1 MSDEAEDWRWVD
13 VDGAQKPIDEWE
25 LVSSLSTGALPA
37 YTLVWRAGWAQWLP
51 ACQVAELS
59 SAVPSEHREAPVE
72 PEVDEART
80 EAPPPPLE
88 KYERY
93 RTRQAASQLLGS
105 RRPPSPATVPPP
117 PPAAGSS
124 AGRGVSAAASLM
136 GKAAG
141 TPPPPPPPPARRP
154 MPTLI
159 EQPVAPSSMTLRP
172 PGAVPPPPRGVPMR
186 PRISSIP
193 EEPKRA
199 ASPIDTPI
207 PEIAI
212 REVEAEAEAETGP
225 GVAPGANA
233 APQAETEQPKAEPAP
248 KVEDLARTQESAEA
262 PVGLA
267 KAAGSA
273 DKAGP
278 VAPPS
283 ELPTGPRAAT
293 APLVPPEAL
302 PSWSAE
308 LDAASEP
315 NASPGPPVTAPAPAA
330 APTPAP
336 ATPAG
341 GARFPVALVGLGA
354 LALVLGVI
362 VVVLLAT
369 RSNKLNPL
377 RTAGSVGA
385 SATASASPRQACT
398 LTLPAHRL
406 ASSILRS
413 IPPYIAS
420 TPDGSRVAV
429 GVAASRTSALG
440 LLVGPTTLSV
450 ARAFARNGHSPLLG
464 VVPTTASGKIGFAVT
479 RSDGPLGFARTVDA
493 KPPFMLG
500 MSDTGLARVVGSGQ
514 PQVLWPGGTGEH
526 MTEIRVATTPA
537 GEHAVAFR
545 RGGQSG
551 QVLVGWLGP
560 DGARKSALSPVS
572 GGRFLGTP
580 MVAANKK
587 SILVVF
593 ASRDDRQAEWG
604 VRLAAAPNGEAP
616 SGSQDFAIPAGG
628 PGDEAISPAAAGL
641 GDDHWLLQWTEGSRG
656 HHEVRVQPL
665 GADLAPAG
673 PPITVSPKEANAGQG
688 VVWVRGGKA
697 ISLFLITQGRRL
709 ELWGAALSCP

>member
-1 MSDEAEDWRWVD
+1 LSDEAEDWRWVD

-25 LVSSLSTGALPA
+25 LISSLSTGALPA

-51 ACQVAELS
+51 ACQVGELS
-59 SAVPSEHREAPVE
+59 SAVPGEHRETAVE

-105 RRPPSPATVPPP
+105 RRPPHAATVPPP
-117 PPAAGSS
+117 PPLAGSS
-124 AGRGVSAAASLM
+124 AGRGATAAASLM

-141 TPPPPPPPPARRP
+141 TPPPPPPPPPARRP

-159 EQPVAPSSMTLRP
+159 EQPTAASSMTLRP
-172 PGAVPPPPRGVPMR
+172 PGAVPPPPRGVPAR

-193 EEPKRA
+193 EEPKRV
-199 ASPIDTPI
+199 ASPVDTPI

-212 REVEAEAEAETGP
+212 REAEAEDEAEIEP
-225 GVAPGANA
+225 EAAEGADA
-233 APQAETEQPKAEPAP
+233 APQAGSGKPEAEPAGGL
-248 KVEDLARTQESAEA
+248 EALARTQESAGA
-262 PVGLA
+262 PPGLA
-267 KAAGSA
+267 EAAASAEKAAEPSTPA
-273 DKAGP
+273 SEP
-278 VAPPS
+278 PTAP
-283 ELPTGPRAAT
+283 RAT
-293 APLVPPEAL
+293 APLAPRASGQAL

-315 NASPGPPVTAPAPAA
+315 RVSPGPSAA
-330 APTPAP
+330 APAPAP

-341 GARFPVALVGLGA
+341 GARFPVALVLLGA
-354 LALVLGVI
+354 LALVLGV
-362 VVVLLAT
+362 VVIVLLAT

-377 RTAGSVGA
+377 RTADGVGTPA
-385 SATASASPRQACT
+385 ATGSASPRRACT
-398 LTLPAHRL
+398 LSLPAHRL
-406 ASSILRS
+406 ARSILRS

-420 TPDGSRVAV
+420 TPDGSRVAI

-440 LLVGPTTLSV
+440 LLVGPSTLSV
-450 ARAFARNGHSPLLG
+450 ARAFARNSHNPLLG

-493 KPPFMLG
+493 KPRFVLG
-500 MSDTGLARVVGSGQ
+500 MSDAGFARVVGNGQ
-514 PQVLWPGGTGEH
+514 PEVLWPGGTGER
-526 MTEIRVATTPA
+526 MTEIRVATTPS

-545 RGGQSG
+545 RGGQTG

-560 DGARKSALSPVS
+560 GGARKSPLSSVS

-587 SILVVF
+587 NILVVF
-593 ASRDDRQAEWG
+593 ASRDDGQAGWG
-604 VRLAAAPNGEAP
+604 VRLATAANGKAP
-616 SGSQDFAIPAGG
+616 SGSQEFAIPAGG
-628 PGDEAISPAAAGL
+628 PGDQAISPAAAGL
-641 GDDHWLLQWTEGSRG
+641 DDDHWLLQWTEGSRG

-665 GADLAPAG
+665 HADLAPAG